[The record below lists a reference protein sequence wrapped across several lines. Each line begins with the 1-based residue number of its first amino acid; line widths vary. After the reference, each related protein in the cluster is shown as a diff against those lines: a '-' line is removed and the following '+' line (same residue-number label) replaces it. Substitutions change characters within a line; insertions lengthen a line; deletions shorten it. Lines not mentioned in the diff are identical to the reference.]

1 MLQMYL
7 LEHAIIG
14 WQLKYIDIEREVNVM
29 DRDIGLSDTDLEFD
43 LDDSM
48 AFEEENTN
56 LDDSMAFEEEN
67 TNIDDTEDYQNYTDS
82 VNEKSIEIENEDN
95 DTEEYGEDTDTEEYG
110 EDNDTEE
117 YGEDNDT
124 EDTILITLIDKKLP
138 GLLEYMRDHK
148 LNTQVVSSDPGYI
161 ADIMMAQYG
170 KCDILII
177 DTGSGLFATSEQR
190 KQILDIVS
198 QCEGNLSAFFYYTDD
213 AIKTDILDSLGRK
226 NKKQVKWEKF
236 QTTPITI
243 ASMSL
248 RSTNYVND
256 SYEYQAYDDSSVDEI
271 LDKHITFQTNL
282 SLSEQQPLQQLNPK
296 NILNNV
302 VETEDDLLVGYTPNF
317 KVKMKL

>member
-29 DRDIGLSDTDLEFD
+29 DIGLSDTDLEFD

-95 DTEEYGEDTDTEEYG
+95 DTEEYGEDNDTEEYG

-248 RSTNYVND
+248 RSTSYVND

-271 LDKHITFQTNL
+271 LDKHITLQTNL

>member
-1 MLQMYL
+1 
-7 LEHAIIG
+7 
-14 WQLKYIDIEREVNVM
+14 
-29 DRDIGLSDTDLEFD
+29 
-43 LDDSM
+43 
-48 AFEEENTN
+48 
-56 LDDSMAFEEEN
+56 
-67 TNIDDTEDYQNYTDS
+67 
-82 VNEKSIEIENEDN
+82 
-95 DTEEYGEDTDTEEYG
+95 
-110 EDNDTEE
+110 
-117 YGEDNDT
+117 
-124 EDTILITLIDKKLP
+124 
-138 GLLEYMRDHK
+138 MRDHK
-148 LNTQVVSSDPGYI
+148 LNTQVVSSDTGYI

-248 RSTNYVND
+248 RSTSYVND

-271 LDKHITFQTNL
+271 LDKHITLQTNL

>member
-1 MLQMYL
+1 
-7 LEHAIIG
+7 
-14 WQLKYIDIEREVNVM
+14 M

-95 DTEEYGEDTDTEEYG
+95 DTEEYGEDNDTEEYGEDNDTEEYG

-248 RSTNYVND
+248 RSTSYVND

-271 LDKHITFQTNL
+271 LDKHITLQTNL

-317 KVKMKL
+317 KVKMRL